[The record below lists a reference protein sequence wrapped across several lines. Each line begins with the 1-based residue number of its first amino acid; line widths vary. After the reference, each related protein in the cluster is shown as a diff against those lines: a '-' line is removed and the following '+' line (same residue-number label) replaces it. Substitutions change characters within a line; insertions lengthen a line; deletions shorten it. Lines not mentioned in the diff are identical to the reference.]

1 MSQLQL
7 SGFVYLCWSER
18 RRIDSSED
26 SWELDFLSHVLSAP
40 VRGTLELLGSRVGLV
55 LPVLMR
61 LAFLNAVKNRGQEK
75 PTYIYYNP
83 TLCYISLYV
92 TSMLLPRKSKYYDFF
107 CYFVFLCYCDQLYSH
122 TGKGQSKTWRT
133 NFAEITVNLNIITI

>member
-1 MSQLQL
+1 M
-7 SGFVYLCWSER
+7 
-18 RRIDSSED
+18 
-26 SWELDFLSHVLSAP
+26 SAP

-83 TLCYISLYV
+83 TLRYISLYV
-92 TSMLLPRKSKYYDFF
+92 TSMLLPRKSKYYDFLLF
-107 CYFVFLCYCDQLYSH
+107 CIFVLLRSTLFTY
-122 TGKGQSKTWRT
+122 R
-133 NFAEITVNLNIITI
+133 